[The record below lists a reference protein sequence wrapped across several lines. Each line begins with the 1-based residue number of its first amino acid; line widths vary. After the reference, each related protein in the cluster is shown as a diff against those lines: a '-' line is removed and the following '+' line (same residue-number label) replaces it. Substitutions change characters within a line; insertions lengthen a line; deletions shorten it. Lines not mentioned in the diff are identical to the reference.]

1 MHPQKIS
8 CYVTS
13 NLYKQITVFKVS
25 IYISIHNLKYFR
37 LQSEDL
43 YIVYPYKLSTKFV
56 APFCSLV
63 LVLAIMENVNQ
74 KALYRTT
81 VGDTKKIIMQN
92 IKKPKR
98 GILDFLL
105 IQPNNLVSKT
115 TTICQSFGITFL
127 DPFIIH

>member
-1 MHPQKIS
+1 MHPEKIS

-13 NLYKQITVFKVS
+13 NLYKPITVFKVS
-25 IYISIHNLKYFR
+25 IYFR

-43 YIVYPYKLSTKFV
+43 NIVYPYKLSTKFV

>member
-8 CYVTS
+8 YNVTS

-25 IYISIHNLKYFR
+25 INLKYFR

-43 YIVYPYKLSTKFV
+43 NIVYPYKLSTKFV

-63 LVLAIMENVNQ
+63 LVLAIMQNVNQ

-115 TTICQSFGITFL
+115 ITICQSFGIAFL
-127 DPFIIH
+127 YPFIIH